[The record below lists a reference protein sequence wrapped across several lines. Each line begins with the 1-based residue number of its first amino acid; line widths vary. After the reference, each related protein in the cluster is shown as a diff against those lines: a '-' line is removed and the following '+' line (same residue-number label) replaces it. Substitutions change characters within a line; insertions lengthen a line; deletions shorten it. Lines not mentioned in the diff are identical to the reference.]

1 MNAFRAL
8 TRSAADRQSG
18 GYTAVF
24 RRDTIVSSPSMPLSP
39 GQRFAQYEIMSRL
52 GSGGMGEVY
61 RARDLR
67 LDREVAV
74 KVMAEHIAADPEM
87 RRRFETEAKAVA
99 ALSHPSILSIH
110 ELIIIEGLPVAVMEL
125 LEGETLR
132 RRLSHG
138 AIEWHEAV
146 RIGAAMSDGLAAA
159 HAKGVVHRD
168 LKPENVFLTTA
179 GLVKILDFGLA
190 LQRLDDA
197 TAVTVARTAQG
208 VVLGTFGY
216 MSPEQVM
223 GERVDGRS
231 DVFAAGCILY
241 EMLTGRRLFDGAT
254 PQEIVANLMHGS
266 VRELEP
272 FSVLTPP
279 ELHAI
284 VSRAIERDRDRRFGT
299 AQDLAM
305 ALHSLLT
312 GSAAAAP
319 SRRSKARGKS
329 LAVLPFLNPG
339 SDPRLEHI
347 ADGIAESIINSLSQ
361 LAGVRV
367 VPRSLVFRYKG
378 LQADPATVGL
388 ALNARTILTGRVVQQ
403 GDVLNIQAELVDTQ
417 TESQLWGEQFRQ
429 NTRDLLTVQQEIA
442 WQISEALRLKLT
454 GAQKKRL
461 RKRAT
466 VDPEAYQEYLRGRY
480 HWNNFSPDSLRR
492 AREHFERAVALD
504 PGYALAYA
512 GLGDALAAMA
522 YYGFIHPAEA
532 FPRAAAAARRA
543 IELDRD
549 VADAHVTLGIERL
562 FWGWD
567 RNAAERELQTALKLN
582 PKLALAHSVF
592 GLVAAIGGRPEEA
605 LQRAL
610 QGREL
615 DPLSLFINV
624 GVAWVHHFAGR
635 HDEAIRE
642 ALNARQIVPGFE
654 EAGNV
659 LISSYEELG
668 RFEESAAIIAQQRC
682 WGLSLD
688 GQALKE
694 ALRRGGAREYWRKR
708 LELMD
713 LVADPPAA
721 VHFAKAIVHIHL
733 GRVDDALH
741 HLERMVEERV
751 GGCVFLGVDSCVTKL
766 AGHPRYE
773 AVLKRIG
780 VAPPQEAST
789 PHTVST

>member
-1 MNAFRAL
+1 
-8 TRSAADRQSG
+8 
-18 GYTAVF
+18 
-24 RRDTIVSSPSMPLSP
+24 MPLSP

-99 ALSHPSILSIH
+99 ALSHPSILAIH
-110 ELIIIEGLPVAVMEL
+110 ELIIIDGVPVAVMEL

-132 RRLSHG
+132 HRLTHG
-138 AIEWHEAV
+138 AMDWREAV
-146 RIGAAMSDGLAAA
+146 RIGAAIADGLSAA

-168 LKPENVFLTTA
+168 LKPENVFLTSG

-197 TAVTVARTAQG
+197 SATATVARTAQG
-208 VVLGTFGY
+208 IVLGTFGY

-231 DVFAAGCILY
+231 DVFATGCILF
-241 EMLTGRRLFDGAT
+241 EMITGRRLFGGAT
-254 PQEIVANLMHGS
+254 PQEIIASLMHDS
-266 VRELEP
+266 ARAIEP
-272 FSVLTPP
+272 FGPTAPP
-279 ELHAI
+279 ELHTI
-284 VSRAIERDRDRRFGT
+284 VSRAVERDRDRRFGT

-319 SRRSKARGKS
+319 GRRARARGKS
-329 LAVLPFLNPG
+329 LAVLPFVNAG
-339 SDPRLEHI
+339 ADPHLEHI

-378 LQADPATVGL
+378 LQTDPATVGL
-388 ALNARTILTGRVVQQ
+388 ALNARTILTGRVLQQ

-429 NTRDLLTVQQEIA
+429 STQDLLTVQQEIA
-442 WQISEALRLKLT
+442 WHISEALRLKLT
-454 GAQKKRL
+454 GAQKKKL

-466 VDPEAYQEYLRGRY
+466 VNPDAYQEYLRGRY
-480 HWNNFSPDSLRR
+480 HWNNFSSDSLRR
-492 AREHFERAVALD
+492 AREHFERAVELD
-504 PGYALAYA
+504 PTYALAYA
-512 GLGDALAAMA
+512 GLGDAYGAMA
-522 YYGFIHPAEA
+522 YYGHVAPAEG
-532 FPRAAAAARRA
+532 FPRASAAARRA
-543 IELDRD
+543 LELDPD
-549 VADAHVTLGIERL
+549 VADAHVTLAIERL

-567 RNAAERELQTALKLN
+567 RPAAEREIQTAIKLN

-592 GLVAAIGGRPEEA
+592 GLIAAIGGRHEEA
-605 LQRAL
+605 LQHVLHA
-610 QGREL
+610 REL

-624 GVAWVHHFAGR
+624 GVAWIHHFAGR
-635 HDEAIRE
+635 ADEAIRE
-642 ALNARQIVPGFE
+642 ALAAREIVPGFE

-668 RFEESAAIIAQQRC
+668 RYEEAAAIIAQQRC
-682 WGLSLD
+682 WGLMLD
-688 GQALKE
+688 GQALAE
-694 ALRRGGAREYWRKR
+694 AFRNGGAQEYWRQR
-708 LELMD
+708 LELID
-713 LVADPPAA
+713 RVAADAPPS
-721 VHFAKAIVHIHL
+721 VFFAKAVVQLHL
-733 GRVDDALH
+733 GQVDEALH
-741 HLERMVEERV
+741 HLDRMVEEHV
-751 GGCVFLGVDSCVTKL
+751 GGCVFLGVDPCISAL

-773 AVLKRIG
+773 SVLRRIG
-780 VAPPQEAST
+780 VDPARRAST